1 MRIHRQGKHPHSMN
15 QHQAHPCQG
24 SSVHDGFPHT
34 MGTFQNCEHQTLNKN
49 SPSDESFVEE
59 GIDGHYE
66 VGKGKKG
73 LSWQRVKW
81 TDKMVKLLITVVSY
95 IGEDATFDNGC
106 GRGKFTVLQKNGK
119 GKWKYVSKDKFNDL
133 NKRYKKLNDML
144 GRGTS
149 CQVVQNPSLLDLID
163 YLSEKEKYDVQKI
176 LSSRHLF
183 YKEIDDHDNDGIRK
197 SHHGDHDKDV
207 LDVEIDDHDDS
218 EENYTSPA
226 NSKGYRATGQPFKS
240 LKLGQGQEDAAT
252 FGSALNNKEY
262 NKSSH
267 PHMVQ
272 SDGNQALH
280 EKNESLVTKAMG

>member
-34 MGTFQNCEHQTLNKN
+34 MGTFQNC
-49 SPSDESFVEE
+49 
-59 GIDGHYE
+59 IDGHYE

-119 GKWKYVSKDKFNDL
+119 GKWKYVSKVMAE
-133 NKRYKKLNDML
+133 R
-144 GRGTS
+144 
-149 CQVVQNPSLLDLID
+149 
-163 YLSEKEKYDVQKI
+163 
-176 LSSRHLF
+176 
-183 YKEIDDHDNDGIRK
+183 DDHDNDGIRK

>member
-1 MRIHRQGKHPHSMN
+1 MN

-34 MGTFQNCEHQTLNKN
+34 MGTFQNCEHQTLSMIEFSQGIETRTHQVMKVLWRKVRMQLLTTV
-49 SPSDESFVEE
+49 VEE
-59 GIDGHYE
+59 E
-66 VGKGKKG
+66 N
-73 LSWQRVKW
+73 LQ
-81 TDKMVKLLITVVSY
+81 SY
-95 IGEDATFDNGC
+95 RRM
-106 GRGKFTVLQKNGK
+106 GRGSGNMFP
-119 GKWKYVSKDKFNDL
+119 
-133 NKRYKKLNDML
+133 R
-144 GRGTS
+144 
-149 CQVVQNPSLLDLID
+149 
-163 YLSEKEKYDVQKI
+163 
-176 LSSRHLF
+176 
-183 YKEIDDHDNDGIRK
+183 DDHDNDGIRK